1 MAFYSYLNSISV
13 FINRFTRWFFLP
25 LKRSG
30 RLVSF
35 VYFAA
40 VFEAYLGKACIGT
53 PLGTTPQCLVF
64 DVYVF
69 ALLGSIFGKTMRYA
83 IGIFVF
89 LLLTIE
95 QFLMRAYECNINASM
110 VGLVLQ
116 TDARESSEFLSET
129 VSSPALW
136 TSLLVNLAIAGV
148 AAFLLPAL
156 WKKVSDFLSP
166 YLLKHRYRKYIK
178 YAGLALS
185 LSAIVFICDFGICQQ
200 KYYRRIFEMSQAQ
213 TIQES
218 EAVKSI
224 ISSSPW
230 MRLGYAYAL
239 QRISSLEYASLD
251 KTLSETTVTGC
262 DSKSPIILLVI
273 GESYNKYFSPLYN
286 PDALPATPRLC
297 NLAKNG
303 ELLVF
308 DDVIAYANLTSKV
321 FRSLFSLG
329 QPEQGG
335 ENLKNWSEY
344 PTFPAVFKKAGYTV
358 CFFSNQFV
366 QNETQGDHFD
376 QLGGQLFNYGNLSA
390 NQFTI
395 RNTQKK
401 KMDGDFCKLLPSVD
415 TLLALGKP
423 LLMIVHLLGQHL
435 SYEHRSPGGVNNPY
449 PFTMSD
455 IKPCPGGKKGQVQR
469 MCYANAVHYND
480 SVVAEVFK
488 IFAPYETIG
497 IYLSDHGE
505 EVYDFRD
512 FHGRGHADKQSPMAV
527 KYQYEVPFFVYLSPK
542 YREKH
547 PDMAQ
552 QISEVRH
559 LPFITCDLS
568 HTLLY
573 LAGITC
579 PEYDESRSLFSPNYN
594 AKRKRYILGQTD
606 YDALMEN
613 SSSIS
618 VP

>member
-1 MAFYSYLNSISV
+1 MDYYSSLGSISV
-13 FINRFTRWFFLP
+13 FINRFFYWFFLP
-25 LKRSG
+25 FKRSG

-40 VFEAYLGKACIGT
+40 VYEAYFGKACIGT

-69 ALLGSIFGKTMRYA
+69 ALLGSIFGKMMRYA
-83 IGIFVF
+83 IGLFVF

-110 VGLVLQ
+110 VGLALQ
-116 TDARESSEFLSET
+116 TDARESTEFLSET
-129 VSSPALW
+129 FSSPALW
-136 TSLLVNLAIAGV
+136 TSLFVNLVIAGI
-148 AAFLLPAL
+148 ATFLLPVL
-156 WKKVSDFLSP
+156 WGKASVFFSP
-166 YLLKHRYRKYIK
+166 YLIKHRYHRYMR
-178 YAGLALS
+178 YAGLALL
-185 LSAIVFICDFGICQQ
+185 LSAFVFICNFGVRQQ
-200 KYYRRIFEMSQAQ
+200 KNYRRIIEMSQAQ
-213 TIQES
+213 TIEEC

-224 ISSSPW
+224 ICSSPW

-239 QRISSLEYASLD
+239 QRISTLEYAALD
-251 KTLSETTVTGC
+251 KTLTETKVTGC
-262 DSKSPIILLVI
+262 ANKSPIILLII

-286 PDALPATPRLC
+286 PGALPATPRLC
-297 NLAKNG
+297 ELAKSG
-303 ELLVF
+303 DLQVF
-308 DDVIAYANLTSKV
+308 DDVVAYANLTSKV

-329 QPEQGG
+329 QTEQSG
-335 ENLKNWSEY
+335 ENLRNWSDY

-376 QLGGQLFNYGNLSA
+376 QLGGQLLNFGSLSA
-390 NQFTI
+390 SQFSI

-401 KMDGDFCKLLPSVD
+401 KMDGDFCQLIPPVD
-415 TLLALGKP
+415 SLLALGKP

-435 SYEHRSPGGVNNPY
+435 TYEHRSPGGVDNPY

-455 IKPCPGGKKGQVQR
+455 IEPCPGGEKGKAQR

-488 IFAPYETIG
+488 LFASYETIG

-505 EVYDFRD
+505 EVHDFRD

-527 KYQYEVPFFVYLSPK
+527 KYQYEVPFLVYLSPT

-547 PDMAQ
+547 PDMVQ
-552 QISEVRH
+552 QIINARH

-579 PEYDESRSLFSPNYN
+579 PDYDESRSLFSPNYN
-594 AKRKRYILGQTD
+594 AKRKRYIIGHTD
-606 YDALMEN
+606 YDALMRD
-613 SSSIS
+613 SSCVSM
-618 VP
+618 P